1 MISEMDIAIR
11 LGVAFLLG
19 AIIGVERELDNQPAG
34 LRTNIILVMGSALAM
49 IISVSLSHVYQPV
62 GGMGGDPARLAAQV
76 ISGIGFLG
84 AGAILHAGV
93 NIRGLTTAATLW
105 TMAVVG
111 LAVGAGFFSAAVIV
125 TITLFIVLSVLN
137 KLENKLFHPK
147 TIAPITMWI
156 KDGPPDLAEVRKIF
170 DHKHIQL
177 ITLSHEHD
185 FTDDE
190 TKINLEYSCKRVEL
204 IDKIQKNIYAFPG
217 LRKVHFGKTVQ
228 I

>member
-11 LGVAFLLG
+11 LGIAFLLG

-49 IISVSLSHVYQPV
+49 IISVSLSYVYQPT
-62 GGMGGDPARLAAQV
+62 GGMGDPARLAAQV

-93 NIRGLTTAATLW
+93 NIRGLTTAATIW

-125 TITLFIVLSVLN
+125 TIVLFIVLSILN
-137 KLENKLFHPK
+137 KLENKIFHPK

-156 KDGPPDLAEVRKIF
+156 KDGPPDLSEIREIF
-170 DHKHIQL
+170 DHKHVRL
-177 ITLSHEHD
+177 ITISHEHD
-185 FTDDE
+185 FADDE
-190 TKINLEYSCKRVEL
+190 TKINLEYSCKRAEL
-204 IDKIQKNIYAFPG
+204 IDEIQKQIYAIPG
-217 LRKVHFGKTVQ
+217 LRKVHFGKTIQV
-228 I
+228 

>member
-49 IISVSLSHVYQPV
+49 ILSVSLAHRYAPV
-62 GGMGGDPARLAAQV
+62 GGMGDPARLAAQV

-170 DHKHIQL
+170 AHKHVHL
-177 ITLSHEHD
+177 ITFSHEHD

-204 IDKIQKNIYAFPG
+204 IDEIQKKIYAFPG
-217 LRKVHFGKTVQ
+217 LRKVHFGKAVQ

>member
-49 IISVSLSHVYQPV
+49 IISVSLAHVYQPV
-62 GGMGGDPARLAAQV
+62 GGMGDPARLAAQ
-76 ISGIGFLG
+76 
-84 AGAILHAGV
+84 AGV

-125 TITLFIVLSVLN
+125 TITLFIVLSVMN

-170 DHKHIQL
+170 AHKHVHL
-177 ITLSHEHD
+177 ITFSHEHD

-204 IDKIQKNIYAFPG
+204 IDEIQKNIYAFPG
-217 LRKVHFGKTVQ
+217 LRKVHFGKAVQ

>member
-1 MISEMDIAIR
+1 MLSETDIAIR

-19 AIIGVERELDNQPAG
+19 AVIGVEREIDNQPAG
-34 LRTNIILVMGSALAM
+34 LRTNIILVMGSALA
-49 IISVSLSHVYQPV
+49 IVISGTLSQVYQPV
-62 GGMGGDPARLAAQV
+62 GGMGDPARLAAQV

-93 NIRGLTTAATLW
+93 NIRGLTTAATIW

-111 LAVGAGFFSAAVIV
+111 LAVGAGFFKPAVIV
-125 TITLFIVLSVLN
+125 TVVLFIVLSVLN
-137 KLENKLFHPK
+137 KLENKLFRPK

-156 KDGPPDLAEVRKIF
+156 KDGPPDLSAIRNIF
-170 DHKHIQL
+170 DHKHVRL
-177 ITLSHEHD
+177 ITFSHEHD

-190 TKINLEYSCKRVEL
+190 TKINLEYSCKRAEL
-204 IDKIQKNIYAFPG
+204 IDEIQKQIYAIPG
-217 LRKVHFGKTVQ
+217 LRKVHFGKSIQ

>member
-11 LGVAFLLG
+11 LGVSFLLG

-34 LRTNIILVMGSALAM
+34 LRTNIILVMGSTLAM
-49 IISVSLSHVYQPV
+49 ILSVSLAHVYQPV
-62 GGMGGDPARLAAQV
+62 GGMGDPARLAAQV

-93 NIRGLTTAATLW
+93 NIRGLTTAATIW

-111 LAVGAGFFSAAVIV
+111 LAVGAGFFSSAVIV

-156 KDGPPDLAEVRKIF
+156 TDGPPDLAEVRRIF
-170 DHKHIQL
+170 DHKHVQL
-177 ITLSHEHD
+177 ITFSHEHD
-185 FTDDE
+185 FTDNE

-204 IDKIQKNIYAFPG
+204 IDKIQKEIYTIPG
-217 LRKVHFGKTVQ
+217 LRKVHFGKTIQ